1 MGLVNRQQQPP
12 DDSDSQDTPA
22 PPTLGEPLA
31 LDDLLALAEIDAEDI
46 EAAILAWDRDASLEW
61 KGALG

>member
-1 MGLVNRQQQPP
+1 
-12 DDSDSQDTPA
+12 
-22 PPTLGEPLA
+22 LA